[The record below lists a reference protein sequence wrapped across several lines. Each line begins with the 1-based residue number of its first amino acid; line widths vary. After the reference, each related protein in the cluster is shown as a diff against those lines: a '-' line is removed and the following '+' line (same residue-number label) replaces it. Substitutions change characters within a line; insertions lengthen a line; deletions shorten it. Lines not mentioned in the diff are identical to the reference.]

1 VDHLVDIGGSFGGDD
16 LENGAGDGADGEGA
30 ENVAA
35 GDGIV

>member
-1 VDHLVDIGGSFGGDD
+1 VDHLVDVFGGFGGNN
-16 LENGAGDGADGEGA
+16 LQNGASGSADGERA